1 MIRTSLTTLIGLI
14 LILAIF
20 SGLNKKG
27 EKILA
32 LIIFLL
38 SSFEIGSFILK
49 IFGK

>member
-1 MIRTSLTTLIGLI
+1 MIRTSLAILIGLI

-20 SGLNKKG
+20 PGLNKKG
-27 EKILA
+27 EKVLA
-32 LIIFLL
+32 LIMSLL